1 MCKLKGCVCTC
12 VCFTVTIDLLT
23 GGRTALTCWLLW
35 KMFVKSPWTPWHE
48 LDFCCGL
55 FCCLVLVLCVFRVAL
70 PLTHLQ
76 LFLIIS
82 TNTSS
87 LFFCLHA
94 AGLFSSPRCRTWSPG
109 SRSFLTAASCVLV
122 IATRLALFPFDLSSD
137 QTTSSSAPLPP
148 SLPAPRPPALA
159 LQRSPLCFTPSNSFR
174 PEQFKKCLL
183 TRLPVLVSVFI

>member
-1 MCKLKGCVCTC
+1 MCV
-12 VCFTVTIDLLT
+12 FHRHNWFIDRRTNSINLLT
-23 GGRTALTCWLLW
+23 AVENVWKITLNTLTWVGLLLW
-35 KMFVKSPWTPWHE
+35 PF
-48 LDFCCGL
+48 LLLL
-55 FCCLVLVLCVFRVAL
+55 FAL

-76 LFLIIS
+76 LFLTIS

-122 IATRLALFPFDLSSD
+122 IATRLALFLFDLSSD
-137 QTTSSSAPLPP
+137 QTTSSTAPLPP

-159 LQRSPLCFTPSNSFR
+159 LQRFPLCFTPSNSFR
-174 PEQFKKCLL
+174 PDQFNKCLL